1 MRATN
6 AVPNKPMVLTAP
18 ATTEERSLGSGRQH
32 IGEPLDPRATK
43 RRVITEYT
51 QEQNLGQRTT
61 NNGLRTTNDG

>member
-32 IGEPLDPRATK
+32 IGEPLGSQRRAASDDQRVTK
-43 RRVITEYT
+43 KHEPSHEYQGARR
-51 QEQNLGQRTT
+51 
-61 NNGLRTTNDG
+61 